1 MSKQKKSGNTAKAVQ
16 EVKTAAGE
24 NNSIGLQNAV
34 GPESDRINQ
43 RFGRIASTLMTI
55 YVLFYLCIFPLATHN
70 KYFDI
75 LQFRFQLYWIPTLI
89 YGILFLV
96 LGILYLISD
105 KRSNGGALTAKLRE
119 NLKWNILKTKL
130 TKTDICFIALIF
142 IMTLSV
148 LFADYQYEALWGS
161 RGRFNGLVLWL
172 MFFIAYWLVT
182 RFYHFK
188 KWHLYAYLI
197 AACLPEIWG
206 ITDFFLLDPFHF
218 HEGAAANYIYTFVSS
233 VGNINTYTNM
243 VALHLGASAAL
254 FVLAKGKWEMILSGS
269 ALAIA
274 SFAIIMGISDNGIL
288 AAGAVFA
295 FLPFV
300 AWNSRRD
307 IVRYFIV
314 LSMFATSIIVTA
326 QLTIGR
332 ATMADCDGGSV
343 FVTIGKTT
351 AGITLMIAVWVLTII
366 LILVFKKAAGQE
378 EKSVRCAKRAWTILV
393 VLGMAAVLAVYID
406 ANSGNHSEIWAPY
419 QNILIFSDTWG
430 TGRGINWRF
439 AWEYFTKDAGL
450 LKKLFG
456 YGPDTYYII
465 TMDRFKHAMRD
476 AGYGI
481 FDSAHNEYI
490 EYLTTIGILGTLAYL
505 GVLITGVRQML
516 KKSKD
521 RFAIACG
528 FAVLAY
534 GVQAVVNI
542 AIPITTPIYMMLLYV
557 GISITKESVDIKTEI
572 EKTEVESYEIETEF
586 SEDLK

>member
-1 MSKQKKSGNTAKAVQ
+1 MSKQKKSGNTVKAEQ

-24 NNSIGLQNAV
+24 KNTSGVKSALAGADSV
-34 GPESDRINQ
+34 RLNQ
-43 RFGRIASTLMTI
+43 RFGRITSTLMTI
-55 YVLFYLCIFPLATHN
+55 YVLFYLCVFPLATHD

-75 LQFRFQLYWIPTLI
+75 LDFRFKLYWIPTLI

-119 NLKWNILKTKL
+119 NLKWKVLKTKL
-130 TKTDICFIALIF
+130 TKTDLCFIALIF

-206 ITDFFLLDPFHF
+206 ITDFFLLDLFGFHVNT
-218 HEGAAANYIYTFVSS
+218 EPKYIYTFVSS

-243 VALHLGASAAL
+243 VALHLGASAVL
-254 FVLAKGKWEMILSGS
+254 FVLSDTKRELLLTCTTLVISS
-269 ALAIA
+269 LAIV
-274 SFAIIMGISDNGIL
+274 MGISDNGLL
-288 AAGAVFA
+288 AAAAVFA
-295 FLPFV
+295 SLPF
-300 AWNSRRD
+300 AGWNARKNIAR
-307 IVRYFIV
+307 FFTA
-314 LSMFATSIIVTA
+314 LSIFMTSVVITA

-343 FVTIGKTT
+343 FVTLGKTK
-351 AGITLMIAVWVLTII
+351 AILFLTIALWI
-366 LILVFKKAAGQE
+366 FSIVLSIRFRKEVMQAVEKKATRIARHIWLGLFLTGILV
-378 EKSVRCAKRAWTILV
+378 
-393 VLGMAAVLAVYID
+393 AVAIFVD
-406 ANSGNHSEIWAPY
+406 ANMGKHPEIWNAY
-419 QNILIFSDTWG
+419 RNVLVFGDDWG
-430 TGRGINWRF
+430 TGRGFNWRL
-439 AWEYFTKDAGL
+439 AWEYFTKDASFI
-450 LKKLFG
+450 KKLIG

-465 TMDRFKHAMRD
+465 TMDRYKHAMRD

-505 GVLITGVRQML
+505 GVLTTSLRQML
-516 KKSKD
+516 KKPGNAC
-521 RFAIACG
+521 AIACG

-534 GVQAVVNI
+534 AVQAAVNI
-542 AIPITTPIYMMLLYV
+542 AIPVTTPIFMILLYV
-557 GISITKESVDIKTEI
+557 GINSTQSSNC
-572 EKTEVESYEIETEF
+572 EKGT
-586 SEDLK
+586 L